1 MKDLQWKNKKYA
13 ESDLL
18 VPEATG
24 VYVITR
30 VEYNAG
36 LPITVTPI
44 YVGQSKN
51 LKRRLSQ
58 HLPWN
63 ETNPDLAS
71 FLLRH
76 MKEIEIWYATVKKS
90 DLDRVERTLIKK
102 LDPDRKFNKLRYK
115 STITRRS

>member
-1 MKDLQWKNKKYA
+1 MKDLQWKNRKYA
-13 ESDLL
+13 ESDLF
-18 VPEATG
+18 VAESTG

-30 VEYNAG
+30 VRYNAG
-36 LPITVTPI
+36 LPIMVTPI

-71 FLLRH
+71 FLRRH
-76 MKEIEIWYATVKKS
+76 VAEIEIWYATVS
-90 DLDRVERTLIKK
+90 LGDLDAVERTLIRK
-102 LDPDRKFNKLRYK
+102 LDPEFNKLRYNQ
-115 STITRRS
+115 

>member
-18 VPEATG
+18 VPESTG

-30 VEYNAG
+30 VQYNAG
-36 LPITVTPI
+36 LPITVIPI
-44 YVGQSKN
+44 YVGQSRN

-71 FLLRH
+71 FLRH
-76 MKEIEIWYATVKKS
+76 HVSEVEIWYATV
-90 DLDRVERTLIKK
+90 DLDDLDAVERILIKK
-102 LDPDRKFNKLRYK
+102 LDPEFNKLRYNQ
-115 STITRRS
+115 